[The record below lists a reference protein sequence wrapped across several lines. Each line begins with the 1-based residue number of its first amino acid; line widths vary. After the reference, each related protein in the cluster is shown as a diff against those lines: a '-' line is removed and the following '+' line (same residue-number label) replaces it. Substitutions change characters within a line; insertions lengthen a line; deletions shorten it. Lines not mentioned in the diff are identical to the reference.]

1 MSDATEIEKKIAE
14 IEARRAA
21 LADAEAKRLEPT
33 PEERL
38 ALAQRG
44 LAEDEALAAAQ
55 TQYGA
60 RAVRLINTE
69 AGAIIVR
76 RPHIAAFR
84 KFQDSGELKSDQA
97 EELVKASLV
106 YPSKPEFDRL
116 MRDLPGCLT
125 QAASVCVELAGFRS
139 AEVRTK

>member
-1 MSDATEIEKKIAE
+1 MSGATDIEQQIAE
-14 IEARRAA
+14 IHAKRAA
-21 LADAEAKRLEPT
+21 LADAEAKRLEST

-60 RAVRLINTE
+60 RAVRLISTE

-84 KFQDSGELKSDQA
+84 KFQDAGELKSDTA

-106 YPSKPEFDRL
+106 YPSKVEFDRI
-116 MRDLPGCLT
+116 MRELPGCLT
-125 QAASVCVELAGFRS
+125 QAASVCVELAGFR
-139 AEVRTK
+139 ANEVRSK